1 MHLAV
6 VSVISL
12 TFNVVVKGK
21 VMVVKQFFF
30 FFFFFFKTV
39 EFGNRVRLGYNVM
52 IGTEYIMSL

>member
-21 VMVVKQFFF
+21 VMVVEQYFFF
-30 FFFFFFKTV
+30 FYFLKTV
-39 EFGNRVRLGYNVM
+39 EFGSRGRLGYNVM
-52 IGTEYIMSL
+52 IGIEYIMSL

>member
-21 VMVVKQFFF
+21 VMVVKQYFFF
-30 FFFFFFKTV
+30 NFLKTV